1 VALIRKEIANE
12 YNFPVRMSVEIF
24 LNRHTREKAT
34 RKFLRRFGN
43 SRRNRTVLQGQ
54 ADETGRHGRADYIL
68 DGIPKRIDIIRRV
81 QM

>member
-1 VALIRKEIANE
+1 VALIGKEIANE

-24 LNRHTREKAT
+24 LNRHTRKKAT

-43 SRRNRTVLQGQ
+43 LRRNRTVLQGQ

>member
-1 VALIRKEIANE
+1 VALIGKEIANE

-24 LNRHTREKAT
+24 LNRHTRKKAT

-54 ADETGRHGRADYIL
+54 DDETGRHGRADYIL

-81 QM
+81 QI